1 MHTVKDFEEFL
12 TRVRSETGVEALEA
26 DEAGLASMRVDD
38 KFNLNLQFVE
48 PSDKILCFVEVTE
61 LPGYAPSSIYRE
73 LLAAGLFGAET
84 AGGYFALEKESSTV
98 VYNYLFDF
106 DKAAADPAAFAETL
120 ENILTLCEDWQGRIS
135 AGLVADD
142 VPVSSHEAIL
152 V

>member
-1 MHTVKDFEEFL
+1 MHTVKDFEQFL
-12 TRVRSETGVEALEA
+12 AHVRNETGVEALEA
-26 DEAGLASMRVDD
+26 DEAGLASVRVDD

-61 LPGYAPSSIYRE
+61 IPSSAPSSIYRD
-73 LLAAGLFGAET
+73 LLAAALFGAET
-84 AGGYFALEKESSTV
+84 AGGYFAMEKDSGTV

-106 DKAAADPAAFAETL
+106 DKAAADPSAFAETL

-135 AGLVADD
+135 AGLIADD
-142 VPVSSHEAIL
+142 APVSPYHGML